1 MCPRE
6 LDHYTKEKV
15 KEELKGRGGLHHKY
29 LQNLVKRL
37 AQERGFHTTIEKPV
51 LDNLGLVDVSLKG
64 FDKNIAVE
72 ISVHTK
78 DKWEAS
84 NISKCLSANYDMV
97 VLLSDDAHH
106 LDKLEQNLTKEFKI
120 EIKNNRLKFLN
131 PERLIAFL
139 DDIRAKS
146 SSKEETIAGYKV
158 KVNYIPSTKTEQKIR
173 DESIARVL
181 LNYKNNA

>member
-1 MCPRE
+1 M
-6 LDHYTKEKV
+6 
-15 KEELKGRGGLHHKY
+15 
-29 LQNLVKRL
+29 
-37 AQERGFHTTIEKPV
+37 
-51 LDNLGLVDVSLKG
+51 
-64 FDKNIAVE
+64 
-72 ISVHTK
+72 
-78 DKWEAS
+78 
-84 NISKCLSANYDMV
+84 

-131 PERLIAFL
+131 PEGLIAFL

-181 LNYKNNA
+181 LGG